1 MEQVFTE
8 CIKIVSK
15 DNSSMI
21 NIRQSDIAKKLN
33 VSRITVSKALRDHP
47 DISKEMKEKVLKA
60 AKKMGY
66 VPNLIATQLNT
77 RRTFTIGI
85 VVPDLENSF
94 FAFVVDSMID
104 FATEKKYHV
113 ILTVSREKETI
124 EQQNIENL
132 IGMRVDGLLV
142 CLSQETKDRDI
153 FSRVKRMKIPMVFF
167 DRAFEKMG
175 FPVVVFD
182 DKAGALNALD
192 QVIGSGYTRIA
203 HFAGYSSVNIG
214 KRRTDG
220 YKSAL
225 RKHRL
230 PLRKNWIF
238 EGGFEFNDGYD
249 SFLKLFRQG
258 ELPEIVFT
266 VNDRVALG
274 AYKAASE
281 CGIKIPSEIGIVGY
295 GFNETTDM
303 FNPPLTVI
311 NQDPRKMG
319 KQSIALLFNMID
331 NNVTGKPADINIEE
345 EFLWKKSILRKGK
358 SNKKL

>member
-1 MEQVFTE
+1 MVNVTQT
-8 CIKIVSK
+8 
-15 DNSSMI
+15 
-21 NIRQSDIAKKLN
+21 DIAKKLD

-47 DISKEMKEKVLKA
+47 DISQEMKDKVLKA

-77 RRTFTIGI
+77 RKTYTIGI

-104 FATEKKYHV
+104 FATERKYHV
-113 ILTVSREKETI
+113 ILTVSREKEAI

-142 CLSQETKDRDI
+142 CLSQETKDRNI
-153 FSRVKRMKIPMVFF
+153 FSRIRKMKIPMVFF
-167 DRAFEKMG
+167 DRAFEDMD
-175 FPVVVFD
+175 FPVVAFD

-192 QVIGSGYTRIA
+192 QVISSGFTRIA
-203 HFAGYSSVNIG
+203 HFGGYSFVNIG
-214 KRRTDG
+214 KRRTEG

-230 PLRKNWIF
+230 SLRRNWIL

-249 SFLKLFRQG
+249 SFMKLLEQKD
-258 ELPEIVFT
+258 LPEIVFT

-274 AYKAASE
+274 AYKAAGD
-281 CGIKIPSEIGIVGY
+281 CGIKIPSEMGILGY

-303 FNPPLTVI
+303 FQPPLAVI

-319 KQSIALLFNMID
+319 QLAIALLLDMID
-331 NNVTGKPADINIEE
+331 NNVPGKPADINIEE
-345 EFLWKKSILRKGK
+345 EFLWKKSLLRKEK
-358 SNKKL
+358 SSKKLLDF

>member
-1 MEQVFTE
+1 MVN
-8 CIKIVSK
+8 V
-15 DNSSMI
+15 
-21 NIRQSDIAKKLN
+21 RQSDIAKKLK

-47 DISKEMKEKVLKA
+47 DISAEMKAKVIKA

-77 RRTFTIGI
+77 RKTNTVGI

-104 FATEKKYHV
+104 FATERKYHV
-113 ILTVSREKETI
+113 ILTVSREKEII

-142 CLSQETKDRDI
+142 CLSQETTDKEI
-153 FSRVKRMKIPMVFF
+153 FSRVRKMKIPIVFF
-167 DRAFEKMG
+167 DRAFEKIG

-182 DKAGALNALD
+182 DKTGALNSLD

-203 HFAGYSSVNIG
+203 HFAGYASVNIG

-230 PLRKNWIF
+230 PLRKNWIL
-238 EGGFEFNDGYD
+238 EGGFELKDGYD
-249 SFLKLFRQG
+249 SFMKLFRQG
-258 ELPEIVFT
+258 ELPEIVFA

-281 CGIKIPSEIGIVGY
+281 CGIEIPSDIGIFGY
-295 GFNETTDM
+295 GFNEITDM
-303 FNPPLTVI
+303 FQPPLTVI

-319 KQSIALLFNMID
+319 QQATALLFDMID
-331 NNVTGKPADINIEE
+331 NNSAGRPAEINIGE
-345 EFLWKKSILRKGK
+345 EFLWKKSIIRKEK
-358 SNKKL
+358 SNKKS

>member
-1 MEQVFTE
+1 
-8 CIKIVSK
+8 
-15 DNSSMI
+15 MI

-47 DISKEMKEKVLKA
+47 DISREMKEKVNKA
-60 AKKMGY
+60 AKRMGY

-77 RRTFTIGI
+77 RKTFTIGI

-104 FATEKKYHV
+104 FATEMKYHV

-153 FSRVKRMKIPMVFF
+153 FSRVKKMKIPMVFF

-203 HFAGYSSVNIG
+203 HFAGYPSVNIG
-214 KRRTDG
+214 KRRAEG

-230 PLRKNWIF
+230 SLRRKWIL
-238 EGGFEFNDGYD
+238 EAGFEFKDGYD
-249 SFLKLFRQG
+249 SFMKLFQQG
-258 ELPEIVFT
+258 ELPEIIFT

-274 AYKAASE
+274 AYNAAGE
-281 CGIKIPSEIGIVGY
+281 CGIKIPSEIGIFGY
-295 GFNETTDM
+295 GFNETTDL
-303 FNPPLTVI
+303 FQPPLTII

-319 KQSIALLFNMID
+319 QQALALLLDIID
-331 NNVTGKPADINIEE
+331 NKLTGKPTDVKIKE
-345 EFLWKKSILRKGK
+345 EFLWKKSIFRKAK
-358 SNKKL
+358 SKKNYRTFNFKL